1 MGNSIK
7 AGQHGKSKN
16 DEREEKIRRIC
27 ECLAVEPQEFIALMR
42 EPKWPPLATRKGSGP
57 RDDSV

>member
-1 MGNSIK
+1 MGKSTK
-7 AGQHGKSKN
+7 VGQHGKN

-27 ECLAVEPQEFIALMR
+27 ECLAVEPQELIALMR
-42 EPKWPPLATRKGSGP
+42 EPKWPPLATRKGAGP